1 MPSPGALPPLIA
13 HVIHRFDVGG
23 MENGL
28 VTLINHMPEGRYR
41 HAVVCLQDF
50 TEFRRRIERP
60 DVSFLALNR
69 RPGKDFRL
77 YPRLWRALRRLRP
90 DLVHTRNLSALE
102 GQVVAALA
110 GVPARVH
117 GEHGRDVFDLYGRNW
132 KYNLLRRGVRP
143 FVTRYTTVSKD
154 LERWL
159 IETVGVDPARVTQ
172 IYNGVDTERFM
183 PRPLRRRIIGPSGF
197 AGNGEIVIGSVGR
210 MAEVKDYPALVRAFL
225 RLLDAE
231 PAWRDR
237 IRLVILGDGP
247 AREPCLRLLE
257 EAGAASRAWLP
268 GERRDVSVLMQSF
281 DVFVLPSLGEGISN
295 TILEAMAC
303 GLPVVATRVGGNP
316 ELVEERVTG
325 TLVPSENPEALADA
339 LAAYIRDPERR
350 REEGARARRRTEQR
364 FSINAMVAGYLS
376 AYDAALSGA
385 RATVTGGPAGPTRGA
400 AAGRGE

>member
-1 MPSPGALPPLIA
+1 
-13 HVIHRFDVGG
+13 
-23 MENGL
+23 
-28 VTLINHMPEGRYR
+28 
-41 HAVVCLQDF
+41 VVCLQDF
-50 TEFRRRIERP
+50 TEFRRRIERR
-60 DVSFLALNR
+60 DVAFFALDR

-132 KYNLLRRGVRP
+132 KYNLLRRCVRP
-143 FVTRYTTVSKD
+143 FVHRYTTVSKD
-154 LERWL
+154 LARWL
-159 IETVGVDPARVTQ
+159 VDTVGVDPSRITQ
-172 IYNGVDTERFM
+172 VYNGVDTERFM
-183 PRPLRRRIIGPSGF
+183 PRPLRRRAIGPPGF
-197 AGNGEIVIGSVGR
+197 AGSNEIVIGSVGR
-210 MAEVKDYPALVRAFL
+210 MADVKDYPALIHAFL
-225 RLLDAE
+225 QLLKAE
-231 PAWRDR
+231 PAWRNR

-257 EAGAASRAWLP
+257 NAGAGSLAWLP
-268 GERRDVSVLMQSF
+268 GERGDVPVLMQSF

-316 ELVEERVTG
+316 ELVDDGVFG
-325 TLVPSENPEALADA
+325 TLVPSESPEALAGA
-339 LAAYIRDPERR
+339 LSGYICDPDRR
-350 REEGARARRRTEQR
+350 REEGAFARRRAEER

-376 AYDAALSGA
+376 AYDAALAGTRSAGVDG
-385 RATVTGGPAGPTRGA
+385 RATPTPGA
-400 AAGRGE
+400 TAGRGE

>member
-1 MPSPGALPPLIA
+1 
-13 HVIHRFDVGG
+13 

-28 VTLINHMPEGRYR
+28 ATLINHMPEGRYR

-50 TEFRRRIERP
+50 TEFRRRIERT
-60 DVSFLALNR
+60 DVPFLALDR

-77 YPRLWRALRRLRP
+77 YPRLWRALRRLHP

-102 GQVVAALA
+102 GQIVAALG

-132 KYNLLRRGVRP
+132 KYNLLRRCVRP
-143 FVTRYTTVSKD
+143 FVHRYTTVSKD
-154 LERWL
+154 LARWL
-159 IETVGVDPARVTQ
+159 VDTVGVDPSRITQ
-172 IYNGVDTERFM
+172 IYNGVDTERFV
-183 PRPLRRRIIGPSGF
+183 PRPLRRRAIGPPGF
-197 AGNGEIVIGSVGR
+197 AGNDEIVIGSVGR

-225 RLLDAE
+225 QLLETE
-231 PAWRDR
+231 PVSRNR

-247 AREPCLRLLE
+247 AREPCLRLLH
-257 EAGAASRAWLP
+257 EAGAETLAWLP
-268 GERRDVSVLMQSF
+268 GERRDVPALMRSF

-316 ELVEERVTG
+316 ELVEEGVTG
-325 TLVPSENPEALADA
+325 TLVPSGNPEALAGA
-339 LAAYIRDPERR
+339 LAAYIRDPDRR
-350 REEGARARRRTEQR
+350 REEGAGARRRAEQR

-376 AYDAALSGA
+376 AYDAALSGTRA
-385 RATVTGGPAGPTRGA
+385 AAAVGRATPTPGA
-400 AAGRGE
+400 TAGRGK

>member
-1 MPSPGALPPLIA
+1 MATARPPLVA
-13 HVIHRFDVGG
+13 HVVHRFDVGG

-28 VTLINHMPEGRYR
+28 ATLINHMPEARYR
-41 HAVVCLQDF
+41 HAVICLQDF

-60 DVSFLALNR
+60 DVSFLALHR

-110 GVPARVH
+110 GVRARVH

-132 KYNLLRRGVRP
+132 KYNVLRRAVRP
-143 FVTRYTTVSKD
+143 LVTRYTTVSRD

-159 IETVGVDPARVTQ
+159 VGTVGVEPSRVTQ
-172 IYNGVDTERFM
+172 IYNGVDTERFL
-183 PRPLRRRIIGPSGF
+183 PRPLRRRAIGPPGF
-197 AGNGEIVIGSVGR
+197 TGNGEIVIGSVGR
-210 MAEVKDYPALVRAFL
+210 MAEVKDYPGLVRAFL
-225 RLLDAE
+225 RLLGSE
-231 PAWRDR
+231 PAWRER
-237 IRLVILGDGP
+237 LRLVILGDGP

-257 EAGAASRAWLP
+257 EAGAEALAWLP
-268 GERRDVSVLMQSF
+268 GERRDVPVLMQSF

-295 TILEAMAC
+295 TILEAMAS

-316 ELVEERVTG
+316 ELVEEGVTG
-325 TLVPSENPEALADA
+325 TLVPSENPEALASA
-339 LAAYIRDPERR
+339 LAAYVRDPDRR
-350 REEGARARRRTEQR
+350 RDEGARARRRTEQR
-364 FSINAMVAGYLS
+364 FSIGAMVAGYLS

-385 RATVTGGPAGPTRGA
+385 RSAAPGARAAPTPGAPAGG
-400 AAGRGE
+400 GE